1 MVLHIVVHG
10 VVNAANASRD
20 AASLIDLSMTPD
32 EWIPYLG
39 WTWVFYYTAHFY
51 TMGAG
56 PIILLKLEERGFRRA
71 IYVFV
76 LMIVAGGLIQLVLPA
91 RSPWPEDGSAVQ
103 NWFHTSVTW
112 DPYVCLPSMHV
123 ALVLLL
129 GLISFRVIRSLWLR
143 RLTIVAISLISLST
157 LTLKEHY
164 ILDVLAGGV
173 LGFLA
178 YLLWRSGTRTISVQE
193 SDLGG
198 RVAHHGI

>member
-1 MVLHIVVHG
+1 
-10 VVNAANASRD
+10 
-20 AASLIDLSMTPD
+20 
-32 EWIPYLG
+32 
-39 WTWVFYYTAHFY
+39 
-51 TMGAG
+51 
-56 PIILLKLEERGFRRA
+56 
-71 IYVFV
+71 
-76 LMIVAGGLIQLVLPA
+76 
-91 RSPWPEDGSAVQ
+91 
-103 NWFHTSVTW
+103 
-112 DPYVCLPSMHV
+112 MHV

-129 GLISFRVIRSLWLR
+129 GLISFRVIRSSWLR
-143 RLTIVAISLISLST
+143 ALTIVAISLISLST